1 MDYNNITISIKSKN
15 KQITIRINGKLLL
28 LLGQAKDGDGDVPVR
43 KVKQPG
49 LRKDKNY
56 WGVGQSKEV

>member
-1 MDYNNITISIKSKN
+1 MDYNNIIISIKSKN

-28 LLGQAKDGDGDVPVR
+28 LPGQAKDGDGDVPVR

-56 WGVGQSKEV
+56 